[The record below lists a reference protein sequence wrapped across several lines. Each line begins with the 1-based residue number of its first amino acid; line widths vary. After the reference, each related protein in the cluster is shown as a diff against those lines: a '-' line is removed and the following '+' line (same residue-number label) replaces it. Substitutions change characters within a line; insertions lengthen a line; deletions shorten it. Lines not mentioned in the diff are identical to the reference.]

1 MSWMYHSCFIT
12 ALINKLISKKIV
24 KIWNIRH
31 SSVIFFKT
39 KIFTYF
45 LSKYFLSFFSK
56 IPDKIIY
63 NSYYSKKT
71 HKLYGYNK
79 YNACVVHNG
88 FIKKSFKKKKISD
101 RISFGFIGR
110 YSPQKNFD
118 FLFEIIKFLKTKK
131 INFVFY
137 LVGADVINN
146 TEILK
151 KIDHYKIKDKI
162 IFLKTK
168 NDISNYFNLIDITLS
183 TSIYG
188 ESFPNIL
195 AESLMSSTPCLA
207 VNFGENKL
215 ILKKGGFTFK
225 KNDLSD
231 FYSKFKKINLLRKNK
246 KKWDK
251 FRKEG
256 HKYVYKNF
264 PVSKMLSKYYQ
275 IYNN

>member
-1 MSWMYHSCFIT
+1 M
-12 ALINKLISKKIV
+12 
-24 KIWNIRH
+24 
-31 SSVIFFKT
+31 
-39 KIFTYF
+39 
-45 LSKYFLSFFSK
+45 
-56 IPDKIIY
+56 
-63 NSYYSKKT
+63 
-71 HKLYGYNK
+71 
-79 YNACVVHNG
+79 HNG
-88 FIKKSFKKKKISD
+88 FIKKSFKKKKISF

-118 FLFEIIKFLKTKK
+118 FLFEIFKFLKTKK
-131 INFVFY
+131 INFVFF

-215 ILKKGGFTFK
+215 ILKREVLHLK
-225 KNDLSD
+225 KM
-231 FYSKFKKINLLRKNK
+231 I
-246 KKWDK
+246 
-251 FRKEG
+251 
-256 HKYVYKNF
+256 
-264 PVSKMLSKYYQ
+264 
-275 IYNN
+275 